1 MNISSNKISFKCLKK
16 KSFKRT
22 FSSVKECQRSKSRL
36 SKSQLELLNIY
47 QNLSHGIGYTNVRQ
61 DVVAKMLSHN
71 LGRKNIYHVRT
82 IQRYNEILRSLGFLS
97 WEISTVKMDG
107 KFVSQCRYRVH
118 MSKSM
123 YFQVFKNK
131 QLGIKLNVDL
141 GSSKDLSLGS
151 SKDLSQNNTNR
162 KCCPSNSK
170 YIYIYSSGI
179 GNRENTQKNVIVN
192 KKNGSLPLNLT
203 KKEGIQEMVEKVCP
217 YCKINM
223 YRYQGKFGEFL
234 GCPNKKDGCRYKINV
249 DYPFENVVP
258 TTTSLKLRG
267 TDLKKGSGANIQQ
280 KNRNES
286 GRNSNEPVRNWSKIR
301 EETEEFCSKSRDR
314 FEKSK
319 DVDVDPFAM
328 FMAAMASRKGLH

>member
-1 MNISSNKISFKCLKK
+1 MNISVTKKSFKCRKK
-16 KSFKRT
+16 KSFIRT
-22 FSSVKECQRSKSRL
+22 FSSVKECQKSKSRL

-47 QNLSHGIGYTNVRQ
+47 QSLSHGIGYTDVRQ
-61 DVVAKMLSHN
+61 DVVSKMLCHN

-97 WEISTVKMDG
+97 WETSIVKMDG

-118 MSKSM
+118 ISKSM

-141 GSSKDLSLGS
+141 NKSKDLV
-151 SKDLSQNNTNR
+151 TNR
-162 KCCPSNSK
+162 KCRLD
-170 YIYIYSSGI
+170 YRLFIYKYSSGI

-192 KKNGSLPLNLT
+192 KKNGSLPLTFT
-203 KKEGIQEMVEKVCP
+203 KKEGIQEMVEKQCP
-217 YCKINM
+217 YCKISM

-234 GCPNKKDGCRYKINV
+234 GCPNKKDGCRYKINI

-258 TTTSLKLRG
+258 STTTSLKLRG
-267 TDLKKGSGANIQQ
+267 TDLKKGSGANNQQ
-280 KNRNES
+280 QNGS
-286 GRNSNEPVRNWSKIR
+286 EPVRNWSKIR
-301 EETEEFCSKSRDR
+301 EETEEFCSKSRAR

-319 DVDVDPFAM
+319 EVDVDPFAM
-328 FMAAMASRKGLH
+328 FMAAIASRKGLH